1 MTDSSKRTRS
11 RDYRQE
17 WRMAEG
23 WRKERKRKDK
33 RNLETT
39 GINKRR
45 ELKTNMKR
53 GDEQTRRQE
62 WGREEDEHIGE
73 IFYEDKRSKQI
84 FWGKNPQYYTRKDNR
99 ARTKK
104 DNLKRNGKKMR
115 YQKKGQITF

>member
-39 GINKRR
+39 GMNKRR
-45 ELKTNMKR
+45 ELKTNLKR

-62 WGREEDEHIGE
+62 WGREEDDHIGDT
-73 IFYEDKRSKQI
+73 FYEDKRSKQI
-84 FWGKNPQYYTRKDNR
+84 F
-99 ARTKK
+99 
-104 DNLKRNGKKMR
+104 
-115 YQKKGQITF
+115 